1 MRTTIAE
8 LPRLYDESEV
18 AAYLDCSIDTV
29 RRLRRAG
36 ELKSIKIGRKVRIRH
51 DQLLEYIGGK
61 QCEIKSTKDKSETTG
76 YRSDQAQPTGT
87 EHGSTPKHDR
97 HAAHLSA
104 QSLFG
109 KPK

>member
-8 LPRLYDESEV
+8 LPKLYDEREI
-18 AAYLDCSIDTV
+18 ATYLDCSIDTV

-61 QCEIKSTKDKSETTG
+61 QQCEIRSTKDAKYSI
-76 YRSDQAQPTGT
+76 
-87 EHGSTPKHDR
+87 
-97 HAAHLSA
+97 
-104 QSLFG
+104 
-109 KPK
+109 